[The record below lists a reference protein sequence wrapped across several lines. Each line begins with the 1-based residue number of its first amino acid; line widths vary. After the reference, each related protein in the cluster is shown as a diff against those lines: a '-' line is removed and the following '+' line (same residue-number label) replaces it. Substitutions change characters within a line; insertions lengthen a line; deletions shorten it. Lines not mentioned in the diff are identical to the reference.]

1 MASIQEQLDE
11 LAQRLPQALQADRHA
26 AVRALARMHRAAAKG
41 EKPSKTAARC
51 KQLRQRID
59 ASIAIRQYRSLH
71 QPKLTYDANLP
82 ICEKK
87 ELITAAIAKHPVVIV
102 AGETG
107 SGKTTQLP
115 KFCIAAGRGVEGY
128 IGITQ
133 PRRIAATSVG
143 RRIAQELDEPLG
155 QTVGYKIRFKDT
167 VGEHTRIK
175 LMTDGILLAEAH
187 NDPYLNQYD
196 TLIVDEAHERSLN
209 IDFTLGLLRKLLRK
223 RGDLKVII
231 TSATIDTQKFSQ
243 AFDNAP
249 IIEVSGR
256 MYPVET
262 RYDDGG
268 DAERT
273 HVERAV
279 SAVDQLHQARK
290 QGDMLVFMPTEQ
302 DIRDTCEMLKGRQ
315 LPATEIIPLFA
326 RLSAAEQQK
335 VFRTQ
340 SKRKIVVATNVAET
354 SITIPGIN
362 MVVDTGLA
370 RIARYTPRSRT
381 TTLPVSPISKSSADQ
396 RQGRCGRMA
405 NGICV
410 RLYSEED
417 YTGRPQ
423 FTAPEILRAN
433 LADVILRMIALN
445 LGDVEKFPFIDPPS
459 PASIKDGYNLLL
471 ELGAI
476 IEAPRSKKR
485 TGRYQLTP
493 KGRLMS
499 KLPLDP
505 RLSCM
510 LLEARDRSC
519 LDDVAIIASA
529 LSIQD
534 PRERPAIRQKEVD
547 QAQALFTSPT
557 SDFITL
563 LRIWHAYQ
571 HRVRKRAN
579 WRSVKHFCF
588 ERFFSFRR
596 MREWQDIYRQII
608 RVLGEHRIRVKRP
621 SAPPSDEQA
630 AVENS
635 WYAAVHQSILCG
647 FLSNIAHQKEGP
659 LFQAAHN
666 RQVMVFPGSGLFKN
680 PGQWIMAAEMVETS
694 RLFARCTAKID
705 PAWIEPVAKLQCKRI
720 YMDPHWERKRQQVV
734 ATEQI
739 SLYGLIID
747 KRNCAFG
754 PVDPE
759 AATRIFIESAIIA
772 GDVRQPKGFMNHNR
786 RKMEEI
792 QGMEDRLRRKDLLLD
807 DQDLLDFYEKRLKRV
822 YDWPTLNKAIKRHGG
837 DGFLRLRKKDLL
849 RYEPEA
855 TALAQF
861 PDQVLSN
868 KQALKCT
875 YRFEPGKA
883 KDGITV
889 HVPAEVTDCIAGET
903 FEWMV
908 PGLLVEKITALIKA
922 LPKPLRKQ
930 LTPIADTAA
939 VIAKEMP
946 NQRQGRLANAL
957 SQFIRNRYGV
967 TIAASAWD
975 ESSLPDH
982 LRMRIA
988 ITDAKGNTVASDRDA
1003 SILGVEGADMGPC
1016 DDFDTVRQS
1025 WEKPNIVEWNFGDL
1039 ADTVTLTDSRGRSW
1053 TAYPALEN
1061 RENGVALTVF
1071 LDPVQARRA
1080 HPQGVKALMMR
1091 HLKKEIKFLQKNLA
1105 LPESS
1110 SGACRYFDG
1119 IKMLSGRLVDQVI
1132 DDLMAKDI
1140 RQAETFHAMV
1150 SQLERE
1156 GFATRGQTK
1165 RERLLAVISAYAD
1178 LRSKLFGMEK
1188 SHASKGP
1195 AMAFLKELRAMLN
1208 NLVPKHFIQLYD
1220 HDRLQRLVRYMQAIG
1235 LRAQRG
1241 LVDLEKDRAK
1251 AANLIPFQQRLD
1263 ELVRGLDSQTS
1274 PQRRQAIEALLW
1286 MLEEFKISLFAQEI
1300 KTAHPISAKRLEKQI
1315 EKIDALV

>member
-11 LAQRLPQALQADRHA
+11 MAKRLPQALQADRHA

-51 KQLRQRID
+51 QQLRQRID
-59 ASIAIRQYRSLH
+59 ASIAIRQYRSQH

-82 ICEKK
+82 ICAKK
-87 ELITAAIAKHPVVIV
+87 EQITAAIAEHPVVIV

-115 KFCIAAGRGVEGY
+115 KFCLDAGRGVEGFV
-128 IGITQ
+128 GITQ

-155 QTVGYKIRFKDT
+155 RTVGYKIRFKDT
-167 VGEHTRIK
+167 VGENTRIK

-187 NDPYLNQYD
+187 SDPYLNQYD

-209 IDFTLGLLRKLLRK
+209 IDFTLGLLRMLLQK
-223 RGDLKVII
+223 RRDLKVII

-243 AFDNAP
+243 AFNNAP

-256 MYPVET
+256 MYPVKT
-262 RYDDGG
+262 LYDDSG
-268 DAERT
+268 DTEHT
-273 HVERAV
+273 HIERAV
-279 SAVDQLHQARK
+279 SAVDQLYQARK
-290 QGDMLVFMPTEQ
+290 QGDMLIFMPTEQ
-302 DIRDTCEMLKGRQ
+302 DIRDTCEMLKGRR
-315 LPATEIIPLFA
+315 LPATEVIPLFA

-335 VFRTQ
+335 VFRTRSQ
-340 SKRKIVVATNVAET
+340 RKIVVATNVAET

-370 RIARYTPRSRT
+370 RISRYTPRSRT
-381 TTLPVSPISKSSADQ
+381 TTLPVSAISRSSADQ

-417 YTGRPQ
+417 YQGRPQ

-433 LADVILRMIALN
+433 LAEVILRMIALN
-445 LGDVEKFPFIDPPS
+445 LGDVEQFPFIDPPS

-476 IEAPRSKKR
+476 SEAPRPKKR
-485 TGRYQLTP
+485 AGKFQLTP

-547 QAQALFTSPT
+547 QAHAPFISPT

-571 HRVRKRAN
+571 QRVRQRAN
-579 WRSVKHFCF
+579 WRAVKQFCY
-588 ERFFSFRR
+588 ERFLSFRR
-596 MREWQDIYRQII
+596 MREWQDIYHQII

-621 SAPPSDEQA
+621 SSPPSDEQA
-630 AVENS
+630 QVENS

-659 LFQAAHN
+659 IFQAAHN
-666 RQVMVFPGSGLFKN
+666 RQVMVFPGSGLFKK

-694 RLFARCTAKID
+694 RLFARCAATID
-705 PAWIEPVAKLQCKRI
+705 PAWIEPVAALQCKRI
-720 YMDPHWERKRQQVV
+720 YLDPHWERKRQQVV
-734 ATEQI
+734 ATEQV
-739 SLYGLIID
+739 SLYGLIIA
-747 KRNCAFG
+747 KRTCAFG
-754 PVDPE
+754 PVQPE
-759 AATRIFIESAIIA
+759 DATRIFIQSAIID
-772 GDVRQPKGFMNHNR
+772 GDVRRPKDFMKHNH
-786 RKMEEI
+786 RKIEEI
-792 QGMEDRLRRKDLLLD
+792 QEMEDRLRRKDLLLD
-807 DQDLLDFYEKRLKRV
+807 NPDLLEFYEKRLQRV
-822 YDWPTLNKAIKRHGG
+822 YDWPTLNKAIKRRGG

-849 RYEPEA
+849 CYEPEA

-861 PDQVLSN
+861 PDRVISN
-868 KQALKCT
+868 KQALTCT
-875 YRFEPGKA
+875 YRFEPGKE

-889 HVPAEVTDCIAGET
+889 NVPAEATDGIAGET
-903 FEWMV
+903 FEWVV

-946 NQRQGRLANAL
+946 NQRKGRLANAL
-957 SQFIRNRYGV
+957 SRFISDHYGV
-967 TIAASAWD
+967 AIAATAWD

-988 ITDAKGNTVASDRDA
+988 ITDAQGKIVACDRDP
-1003 SILGVEGADMGPC
+1003 SILGVEGTAEGPC
-1016 DDFDTVRQS
+1016 DAFEAALAS
-1025 WEKPNIVEWNFGDL
+1025 WEKQNISEWNFGDL
-1039 ADTVTLTDSRGRSW
+1039 ADTVTLADSRGRSW
-1053 TAYPALEN
+1053 TVYPALET
-1061 RENGVALTVF
+1061 REDGVVLTAF
-1071 LDPVQARRA
+1071 LDPTQARRI
-1080 HPQGVKALMMR
+1080 HPQGVKALIIR
-1091 HLKKEIKFLQKNLA
+1091 HLKAEVKFLRKNIA
-1105 LPESS
+1105 LPQSCS
-1110 SGACRYFDG
+1110 DACRYFDG
-1119 IKMLSGRLVDQVI
+1119 IQMLTSRLADQVI
-1132 DDLMAKDI
+1132 DDLMAKNI
-1140 RQAETFHAMV
+1140 RQADGFHALV
-1150 SQLERE
+1150 SQLERD
-1156 GFATRGQTK
+1156 GFASRGQTK
-1165 RERLLAVISAYAD
+1165 RKRLLEVICAYAD
-1178 LRSKLFGMEK
+1178 LRSTLYSMEK
-1188 SHASKGP
+1188 THASKGP
-1195 AMAFLKELRAMLN
+1195 ALAFLEELRVMLN

-1220 HDRLQRLVRYMQAIG
+1220 HDRLQRLVRYMQAMA

-1241 LVDLEKDRAK
+1241 LVDLEKDRTK

-1263 ELVRGLDSQTS
+1263 ELVKGLNSQTS
-1274 PQRRQAIEALLW
+1274 PQRRQAIESFLW
-1286 MLEEFKISLFAQEI
+1286 MLEEYKISLFAQEI
-1300 KTAHPISAKRLEKQI
+1300 KTAHPISAKRLEKQL
-1315 EKIDALV
+1315 EKIDGLV